1 MTNTKKKRK
10 RLILLDAHA
19 IIHRAYHALPDF
31 TGPTGEPTGALYGII
46 SMLIHII
53 QELDPDYIAACYD
66 LPGPTIR
73 HQADAQYKAN
83 RQKSDDA
90 LIAQI
95 IRSRDI
101 FKAFSIPI
109 YDRAGFEADDVIGTI
124 VHKLF
129 NNSTDIIIASGDM
142 DTMQL
147 VSGNHVQVYTL
158 KKGLN
163 DTILYDEGAVEKR
176 FGFSPKYIPDWK
188 GLRGD
193 PSDNIIGIPGIGE
206 KTATILIQ
214 LFGNMEQ
221 IYKSLKKDEAIFIS
235 KGIKPRIVSLLKEH
249 EDDAIFSKALA
260 VIRTDAPIVFSL
272 PKTPWNASVH
282 LNVIINLLQKL
293 GFQSL
298 INRIYTVFG
307 NNNVSIT
314 QDDKPVEKFSEVHFT
329 QAQIMLWLLSS
340 EITSPTL
347 EDILAYTKQQT
358 FAKAYENLIKNIE
371 RNGRLADVYK
381 KIEKPLILIIKNME
395 QRGILID
402 TTSCTTLSK
411 KYHKELTVLEKQIY
425 KVAGHTFNINSPQQ
439 LSVVLFDELHL
450 SAKRQ
455 KRTSAG
461 HRSTRQSELQ
471 KIRGQHAVIDTILE
485 YREIQKL
492 LSTYIDNLPVMLDAN
507 NRLHTSFLQAGTS
520 TGRMASHN
528 PNLQN
533 IPNHGKRAASIR
545 NMFIASQSYTFVGL
559 DYSQIELRIAAI
571 LSGDEKMLSIF
582 HTNRDVHKEIAAR
595 VFHVPIDEVDDDM
608 RRKAKVI
615 NFGILYGMGVQ
626 ALRQQIGTS
635 LDEARDFYQRY
646 FKEFNQLAQ
655 YLENTKETARKDG
668 YTETLFGRRRYFPE
682 IRSSLPY
689 VRAQAER
696 MAINAPIQGTQAD
709 IIKIA
714 MVRVQNALSKKNLE
728 IDTHLLLQVH
738 DELIYEVS
746 TTKVEEVIT
755 IIAHTMETVLTKEQS
770 KGIEL
775 RTEIK
780 TGDTWGTLQ
789 PYHRKI

>member
-1 MTNTKKKRK
+1 MTDTKKKKK

-53 QELDPDYIAACYD
+53 KEINPDYIAACYD

-109 YDRAGFEADDVIGTI
+109 YDRAGFEADDIIGTI

-129 NNSTDIIIASGDM
+129 NNSIDIIIASGDM

-147 VSGNHVQVYTL
+147 VSGDNVQVYTL

-163 DTILYDEGAVEKR
+163 DTILYNEKAVEKR
-176 FGFSPKYIPDWK
+176 FGFPPKYIPDWK

-221 IYKSLKKDEAIFIS
+221 IYDSLKKNEAIFIS

-249 EDDAIFSKALA
+249 EDDAVFSKALA

-272 PKTPWNASVH
+272 PKTPWNVSVH
-282 LNVIINLLQKL
+282 LDTIINFMQKF

-298 INRIYTVFG
+298 VNRIYTVFG
-307 NNNVSIT
+307 NNDSLTTQTDKSI
-314 QDDKPVEKFSEVHFT
+314 EKFSAAHFT

-340 EITSPTL
+340 EITNPTL

-358 FAKAYENLIKNIE
+358 FAQAYKSLIKNIE
-371 RNGRLADVYK
+371 QIGRLADIYK
-381 KIEKPLILIIKNME
+381 EIEKPLIPIIENME

-402 TTSCTTLSK
+402 TTLCTMLSK
-411 KYHKELTVLEKQIY
+411 KYHKELAVLEKQIY
-425 KVAGHTFNINSPQQ
+425 KVAGHIFNINSPQQ

-450 SAKRQ
+450 LAKRQ

-471 KIRGQHAVIDTILE
+471 KIRKQHTIIDTILE

-492 LSTYIDNLPVMLDAN
+492 LSTYIDNLPAMLDAN
-507 NRLHTSFLQAGTS
+507 HRLHTSFLQAGTS

-533 IPNHGKRAASIR
+533 IPNHGQRAASIR
-545 NMFIASQSYTFVGL
+545 NMFIASHSYVFVGL

-582 HTNRDVHKEIAAR
+582 HTDRDVHKEIAAR
-595 VFHVPIDEVDDDM
+595 VFHVSLDEVDDDM
-608 RRKAKVI
+608 RRKAKII

-626 ALRQQIGTS
+626 ALKQQIGTS

-714 MVRVQNALSKKNLE
+714 MIRVQNTLSKKNLE
-728 IDTHLLLQVH
+728 TNTHLLLQVH
-738 DELIYEVS
+738 DELVYEVS
-746 TTKVEEVIT
+746 ITKMEEIIA

-789 PYHRKI
+789 QYYRKT